1 MTPQEIQNEKA
12 IGEKLWWLI
21 VGRLSAATILLLSS
35 ALWLQSIQIS
45 ETYRGIWK
53 GTLPIFI
60 VTTVL
65 SFCYVFALRFSKSYQ
80 TQAVIQLAFDVWL
93 TTWLVWTTGD
103 TQSPYVILYIV
114 IIAIASF
121 FLGSN
126 GALLTSIGCVFV
138 FTAVALPASLGLMPR
153 FGGALVQNSLIRAIQ
168 TVGFNDVAFLIVG
181 LLTKQLAERQSRSD
195 VELIATTQT
204 LANLRA
210 LHERI
215 VESIRSGLITTDL
228 EGRIFTFNTAAE
240 EITGYKAEQVR
251 GQHISKLV
259 GNIETQ
265 IRESLSAA
273 EIGELSPRFEAEC
286 ITPED
291 LRLRLGFSISPLFTE
306 SGEVTGLIMAFQD
319 LTEVRS
325 MEETARRQDRLAAVG
340 RVAAGIAHEIRNPL
354 AAMRGAIQVLKSDME
369 GDSSQAQLMGI
380 ILNESDRLNKIIT
393 DFLTYA
399 RPRLAEFEDVD
410 VRDAIAETLTL
421 LRHSPDLQKDH
432 LIEETLPNEP
442 MVTSADASQLKQV
455 FWNLSRNAIQAMPKG
470 GALRVEVR
478 RRKNGRIQITFTDT
492 GVGMSSQQV
501 ERLFEPFSSTKG
513 STGLGLSIVYQII
526 RDHGGTINVRS
537 LVGQGTTINVELP
550 GRQ

>member
-1 MTPQEIQNEKA
+1 MA
-12 IGEKLWWLI
+12 
-21 VGRLSAATILLLSS
+21 S
-35 ALWLQSIQIS
+35 ALWLKSGNVS
-45 ETYRGIWK
+45 EAYRGMWQ

-60 VTTVL
+60 ATAVL
-65 SFCYVFALRFSKSYQ
+65 SFCYAVAHKFNRSYQ

-126 GALLTSIGCVFV
+126 GALFTAVGCVFV

-153 FGGALVQNSLIRAIQ
+153 FGGALPEASFVRAIQ
-168 TVGFNDVAFLIVG
+168 SVGFNDVAFLIVG
-181 LLTKQLAERQSRSD
+181 LLTKQLAERQSRSA

-228 EGRIFTFNTAAE
+228 EGHIFTFNTAAE

-251 GQHISKLV
+251 GQHISTLV
-259 GNIETQ
+259 GNIDAQ
-265 IRESLSAA
+265 IQESLRAA
-273 EIGELSPRFEAEC
+273 DAGEISPRFEAEC
-286 ITPED
+286 LTPED
-291 LRLRLGFSISPLFTE
+291 LHLRLGFSMSPLFTE
-306 SGEVTGLIMAFQD
+306 SGEVTGLIMSFQD

-399 RPRLAEFEDVD
+399 RPRLADFEPVD
-410 VRDAIAETLTL
+410 VRDVIGETLTL
-421 LRHSPDLQKDH
+421 LRHSPDLHKDH
-432 LIEETLPNEP
+432 KIEEVLADEP
-442 MVTSADASQLKQV
+442 MMTDADASQLKQV
-455 FWNLSRNAIQAMPKG
+455 FWNLSRNAIQAMPNG
-470 GALRVEVR
+470 GTLRVEVR
-478 RRKNGRIQITFTDT
+478 RRKSGRIQIIFSDT

-526 RDHGGTINVRS
+526 RDHGGSINVRS
-537 LVGQGTTINVELP
+537 LEGQGTTINVELP